1 MLQEFIDV
9 FNIIQ
14 RVVDEELQLRNDTQL
29 LSHACAQFV
38 ANLPLVVIDVLHN
51 LLGAFAGEYTQVST
65 TDAKVG
71 TYAAG
76 AYTNQ
81 HTTHGAGLLLE
92 DIAQL
97 LLNESGNFILSC
109 CFHIWPLSLTLP
121 QMGGNC

>member
-9 FNIIQ
+9 FNVIQ
-14 RVVDEELQLRNDTQL
+14 RVIDKELQFGDDSQL

-38 ANLPLVVIDVLHN
+38 ANLFLIVIDVLHN

-81 HTTHGAGLLLE
+81 HTTHGASLFLE
-92 DIAQL
+92 NIAQL
-97 LLNESGNFILSC
+97 LLNESGNLILSC
-109 CFHIWPLSLTLP
+109 CFHVL
-121 QMGGNC
+121 